1 MRGVYESSL
10 SPGHCWLVTAIGV
23 VFVLA
28 GLLMTGFAPPAQ
40 ALPSF
45 ARQTG
50 QPCGTC
56 HTDFPALTPFG
67 RRFKLLGYT
76 TGGGK
81 FRTTPFGAPPPDDA
95 RTAADKLRNFAKAMD
110 SGKDESDK
118 AWVPPVSMMAIAGYT
133 HTQAPLAPPT
143 APYSANDN
151 VVLANPFS
159 VFWGGAV
166 TEHIGAFAQVTYAPP
181 GPGDFATQFG
191 HTWTWDN
198 TDIRYANTA
207 MIGNL
212 DVIYGISAN
221 NNPTVQDVWNTTP
234 AWAFPYTASNIA
246 PTPSA
251 ATLLEGAFA
260 AHVGGV
266 GAYVYLNDMLYLE
279 ATAYKTLGFKQQ
291 NAVGTNPFDAPGLF
305 DGAAPYWRAAL
316 EPHWGNNYLMVG
328 TFGMIADV
336 HPWIDSS
343 FALGTTGTF
352 PQTDRYTDAGFDTQ
366 YQYQGDNY
374 WFTLRGSYIREYQN
388 LTASFANGF
397 SSNKNDQLSSLRL
410 QASLAYGG
418 DNRFVLTAQYFDIQ
432 GTSDPLLY
440 AGLASG
446 ISPNSNGWIAE
457 LAYIPFGVN
466 PAPGW
471 PWLNARIALDYIVY
485 EKFDGTKT
493 GASGNN
499 TIFLSLWLA
508 M

>member
-1 MRGVYESSL
+1 MRGDCDRFPLNSGKFRLISAV
-10 SPGHCWLVTAIGV
+10 GV
-23 VFVLA
+23 VVVLA
-28 GLLMTGFAPPAQ
+28 GLATIGVAPPAQ

-81 FRTTPFGAPPPDDA
+81 FRTTPFASRPDDA
-95 RTAADKLRNFAKAMD
+95 GAAADKLRNFAKAMD

-118 AWVPPVSMMAIAGYT
+118 PWVPPVSMMAIAGYT
-133 HTQAPLAPPT
+133 HTQASLAPPT
-143 APYSANDN
+143 APYSDNDN

-159 VFWGGAV
+159 AFWGGAV

-181 GPGDFATQFG
+181 GPGDFANQFG

-198 TDIRYANTA
+198 TDIRYANETS
-207 MIGNL
+207 IGFL

-221 NNPTVQDVWNTTP
+221 NNPTVQDLWNTTP

-246 PTPSA
+246 PTPAA
-251 ATLLEGAFA
+251 ATLLEGTFA

-305 DGAAPYWRAAL
+305 EGAAPYWRAAL

-328 TFGMIADV
+328 TFGMMADV

-352 PQTDRYTDAGFDTQ
+352 PQTDRYTDVGFDSQ

-374 WFTLRGSYIREYQN
+374 WFTLRGSYIREFQN
-388 LTASFANGF
+388 LTASFSNGLSANQ
-397 SSNKNDQLSSLRL
+397 NNLLSSLRL
-410 QASLAYGG
+410 QAALALGG
-418 DNRFVLTAQYFDIQ
+418 DNRFVFTGQYFDIQ
-432 GTSDPLLY
+432 GTPDPILY

-457 LAYIPFGVN
+457 LAYIPFGTS

-471 PWLNARIALDYIVY
+471 PWFNARIALDYIVY
-485 EKFDGTKT
+485 EKFDGTKQ

-499 TIFLSLWLA
+499 TLFLSLWLA

>member
-1 MRGVYESSL
+1 MKGVYFFTL
-10 SPGHCWLVTAIGV
+10 RA
-23 VFVLA
+23 LA
-28 GLLMTGFAPPAQ
+28 RLALFTPTCLGILATTGFAPPAQ

-81 FRTTPFGAPPPDDA
+81 FRTTPCPSSDDA
-95 RTAADKLRNFAKAMD
+95 RAAADRLRNFAKD
-110 SGKDESDK
+110 SGRDDADK
-118 AWVPPVSMMAIAGYT
+118 PWVPPVAMMAIPGFT

-151 VVLANPFS
+151 TVLANPFS

-181 GPGDFATQFG
+181 GPGDFANQFG

-198 TDIRYANTA
+198 TDIRYADEA
-207 MIGNL
+207 SIGFL
-212 DVIYGISAN
+212 DIIYGISAN
-221 NNPTVQDVWNTTP
+221 NNPTVQDLWNTTP

-246 PTPSA
+246 GTPAA
-251 ATLLEGAFA
+251 ATLLEGTFA

-279 ATAYKTLGFKQQ
+279 ASAYKTLDFKQQ

-328 TFGMIADV
+328 TFGMMANV

-343 FALGTTGTF
+343 FALGTTGVF
-352 PQTDRYTDAGFDTQ
+352 PQTDKYTDAGFYTQ
-366 YQYQGDNY
+366 YQYQGNNY

-388 LTASFANGF
+388 LAASFANGL
-397 SSNKNDQLSSLRL
+397 SANQNNQLSSLRL
-410 QASLAYGG
+410 QASLALGG
-418 DNRFVLTAQYFDIQ
+418 DNRFVLTGQYFDIE
-432 GTSDPLLY
+432 GTPTRSSTE
-440 AGLASG
+440 A
-446 ISPNSNGWIAE
+446 W
-457 LAYIPFGVN
+457 
-466 PAPGW
+466 PAATARTATAGW
-471 PWLNARIALDYIVY
+471 PSSHISRS
-485 EKFDGTKT
+485 E
-493 GASGNN
+493 
-499 TIFLSLWLA
+499 
-508 M
+508 

>member
-1 MRGVYESSL
+1 
-10 SPGHCWLVTAIGV
+10 
-23 VFVLA
+23 
-28 GLLMTGFAPPAQ
+28 
-40 ALPSF
+40 
-45 ARQTG
+45 
-50 QPCGTC
+50 
-56 HTDFPALTPFG
+56 
-67 RRFKLLGYT
+67 
-76 TGGGK
+76 
-81 FRTTPFGAPPPDDA
+81 
-95 RTAADKLRNFAKAMD
+95 
-110 SGKDESDK
+110 
-118 AWVPPVSMMAIAGYT
+118 MMAIAGYT
-133 HTQAPLAPPT
+133 HTQAPLAPADRP
-143 APYSANDN
+143 
-151 VVLANPFS
+151 LQCKRQL
-159 VFWGGAV
+159 GACRPDQRILGRRR
-166 TEHIGAFAQVTYAPP
+166 HRAHRRLCAGHLRAPP
-181 GPGDFATQFG
+181 VPATSRNSVR

-198 TDIRYANTA
+198 TDIRYANQA
-207 MIGNL
+207 SIGYL
-212 DVIYGISAN
+212 DVIYGITAN
-221 NNPTVQDVWNTTP
+221 NNPTVQDLWNTTP
-234 AWAFPYTASNIA
+234 AGPFPYAASNIA
-246 PTPSA
+246 ATPAA
-251 ATLLEGAFA
+251 ATLIEGTFA

-305 DGAAPYWRAAL
+305 DGAAPYWRAAF

-328 TFGMIADV
+328 TFGMMADV

-388 LTASFANGF
+388 LAASFANRF
-397 SSNKNDQLSSLRL
+397 SPQSEQPAQHACACRLRL
-410 QASLAYGG
+410 RYGG
-418 DNRFVLTAQYFDIQ
+418 DNRFVLTGQYFDIQ
-432 GTSDPLLY
+432 GTPDPILY

-471 PWLNARIALDYIVY
+471 PWFNARIALDYIVY

-499 TIFLSLWLA
+499 TLFLSFWLA